1 MITTLSNLQ
10 RKLSAD
16 LPPHLSVVGA
26 VLALGLTARSMS
38 HIVATLADGSIGRN
52 PRLDNHDLTAQTPVV
67 ALRDHPSTD
76 LSARLLAVAVGLVG
90 LWMFYRLAAPISGD
104 MVSIGVIGFV
114 AINAAVCL
122 GDPLWFAISK
132 LRGGL

>member
-16 LPPHLSVVGA
+16 LPPHLSVVA
-26 VLALGLTARSMS
+26 MVLGLGLTARNMS
-38 HIVATLADGSIGRN
+38 HIVATLADSSIGQD
-52 PRLDNHDLTAQTPVV
+52 PRLDDHDLMARTPVV

-76 LSARLLAVAVGLVG
+76 LSARLLAVAVGLIA

-104 MVSIGVIGFV
+104 MVSMTVVAFV
-114 AINAAVCL
+114 GINATVCL

-132 LRGGL
+132 QK